1 MINKEM
7 LSKMKIFSGVQG
19 EKLSEIASKCNLM
32 ETKAND
38 VIFKQGDEAR
48 DFYGLL
54 EGEVEL
60 SLVFKDEF
68 LRLDI
73 RYEYSIVAKREI
85 IEKPIVVET
94 IHPGEVFGWSSI
106 VTDGRWTAGAR
117 CSKPSRIFS
126 IPAKIF
132 KSILDKDP
140 SLGYA
145 VMQNLNEVVSSR
157 LQHRTDKLIEAWG
170 EAFDLNKI

>member
-19 EKLSEIASKCNLM
+19 EKLSEIASKCSLM
-32 ETKAND
+32 ETKAD
-38 VIFKQGDEAR
+38 EVIFKQGDEAR

-73 RYEYSIVAKREI
+73 RYEYSIIAKREI
-85 IEKPIVVET
+85 VEKPIVVET
-94 IHPGEVFGWSSI
+94 IHPGEVFGWSSV